1 MTRTLLVSLEPNMT
15 LVMRFSGLVPPATA
29 DLFSSVP
36 KCSFRSRLRAWAV
49 DIGRLDPQ
57 VALFVYDRVLNDV
70 KPAADKLGYN
80 VVFNRQ
86 ARLHAKQL
94 ADYCASLADDLSSR
108 ISPVWRESVANSG
121 LTPYQHQLDAV
132 QHQASART

>member
-15 LVMRFSGLVPPATA
+15 LVMRFQVQYHQRLLIFFP
-29 DLFSSVP
+29 VP

-57 VALFVYDRVLNDV
+57 VALFVYDRVVNDV
-70 KPAADKLGYN
+70 KPAAEKLGYS

-94 ADYCASLADDLSSR
+94 AEFCASVADDLSSR
-108 ISPVWRESVANSG
+108 ISPVWREVDVSK
-121 LTPYQHQLDAV
+121 HDAF
-132 QHQASART
+132 SAPVGCCSALVG